1 MIVVIIIMT
10 IIMINMIMMT
20 ITTFV
25 FIILLLYYDYDYDY
39 DYSNNCYIGYCHDTY
54 ANYSTNNNNKKCF
67 SCKYIK
73 YVVSRKKIYYTFL
86 VSII

>member
-25 FIILLLYYDYDYDY
+25 FIILLLYYDYDY